1 MWELYLYTFEIIK
14 QIGDRLMKLGSIVLS
29 IIYACYV
36 IVISV
41 VCLYFNIGQKEGHG
55 YLLRYIG
62 TLMWLSTVCYFVFCK
77 FNWVLKLKEYFTNKP
92 VLLSLFM
99 ILTVVV
105 FVFFSYYFIEILY
118 NAKETGIS
126 RVKSIFFYTEM
137 EMPDMVKYLLDKKA
151 DPNKMFK
158 DGKGKD
164 CNTLTYAAFTNQP
177 QIINYL
183 IEAKADPNQKTLDEI
198 STPLLQAVHENHIE
212 SIKALLKNKSDPNIS
227 QTESCASPIHYAAK
241 EQNHTVLRLLLK
253 AKAKPNT
260 VTDKGGTPLH
270 FAINTNNQKTLRI
283 LMKAKANPNL
293 QHINIKLSPLM
304 FAISR
309 RSFGIFKALIKY
321 GANCE
326 ISENF
331 YGVKVSPL
339 SYAEQNQ
346 FDKAIRFINKVIKKK
361 NKDKLKNSA
370 GELCPIC
377 FEKMETIGEM
387 KITPCH
393 HVFHEECWDDYKEHH
408 ERTSSPTYNLNLLFG
423 IPPLDCPVCRETI
436 Y

>member
-1 MWELYLYTFEIIK
+1 
-14 QIGDRLMKLGSIVLS
+14 MKLGSIVLS
-29 IIYACYV
+29 IIYTCYIIFV
-36 IVISV
+36 SV
-41 VCLYFNIGQKEGHG
+41 VCVYFRIGQKDGHG
-55 YLLRYIG
+55 YLLRYMG
-62 TLMWLSTVCYFVFCK
+62 TFLWLLTVGFFTVCK
-77 FNWVLKLKEYFTNKP
+77 FNWVLKLRKYFMDKP
-92 VLLSLFM
+92 VLFSLFI
-99 ILTVVV
+99 ILTMVV
-105 FVFFSYYFIEILY
+105 FVFFSYYLIEILY
-118 NAKETGIS
+118 NAKENGIP

-177 QIINYL
+177 LIINHL

-212 SIKALLKNKSDPNIS
+212 SIKALLKGKSDPNIS

-241 EQNHTVLRLLLK
+241 EQNHTVLALLLK
-253 AKAKPNT
+253 AKAKPNAIT
-260 VTDKGGTPLH
+260 NKGGTPLH
-270 FAINTNNQKTLRI
+270 FAVNTNNQKTLRM
-283 LMKAKANPNL
+283 LMKAKADPNL
-293 QHINIKLSPLM
+293 RHANIKLSPLM
-304 FAISR
+304 FSISK

-321 GANCE
+321 GSNFE
-326 ISENF
+326 WSENF
-331 YGVKVSPL
+331 YGANISPL

-346 FDKAIRFINKVIKKK
+346 FDKCVRFIKKVIKKK
-361 NKDKLKNSA
+361 NKNKLKESVN
-370 GELCPIC
+370 ELCPIC
-377 FEKMETIGEM
+377 FEKMKAITEM

-408 ERTSSPTYNLNLLFG
+408 EGNNTPTYNLLFG
-423 IPPLDCPVCRETI
+423 AQLSPLDCPVCRETI